1 MERYIPLYIAISH
14 YVSTYIYIYMTA
26 LGKVELIAR
35 STRLVIYIY
44 IYIYTYICDI
54 YSTIG
59 TYIYIYMTALGKVEL
74 IARSTR
80 LVTYIYIYISIP
92 IYTI

>member
-44 IYIYTYICDI
+44 IYISILI
-54 YSTIG
+54 Y
-59 TYIYIYMTALGKVEL
+59 V
-74 IARSTR
+74 
-80 LVTYIYIYISIP
+80 
-92 IYTI
+92 IYTPL